1 MRRSK
6 KAQTEIIGIAIIVLL
21 LVIGLFFMI
30 GQRLKPKDSQ
40 KGSFVDPKLAQ
51 SFLNSLMK
59 TKTAQNVIVSDI
71 IKDCF
76 SNRKDLCGSSK
87 NCCEYA
93 EETMKNALEAT
104 LLKQERSYR
113 LTVEKKG
120 ADKLIADIATEGCG
134 DFSEKEQPGFYYIP
148 PPPPIIVR
156 LDICKN

>member
-1 MRRSK
+1 MMRRK
-6 KAQTEIIGIAIIVLL
+6 GQTEIIGIVVIVIL

-40 KGSFVDPKLAQ
+40 KGTFVDPKLAQ
-51 SFLNSLMK
+51 SFLNTLMN

-71 IKDCF
+71 LKDCY
-76 SNRKDLCGSSK
+76 SNRKDLCGSMK
-87 NCCEYA
+87 NCCAYA

-120 ADKLIADIATEGCG
+120 SEKLINDIATPGCG